1 MKLYLQISLILVIF
15 FKTGNLLSENYLF
28 NVNNILLE
36 KKESSSSKL
45 LADKAIKSGF
55 DELINR
61 ILMKEDIS
69 KISSMSFVNI
79 KELVTF
85 YNISKNN
92 EQDNNKVNFSVTF
105 DKDKVHDLFY
115 KRGIS
120 YSDIAE
126 KEFYILPVELKE
138 NEIFIFSNNYFY
150 DNWNIIDKNNLI
162 EFILPLEN
170 IEIIQNINQFKNNLL
185 NLNLETLFKEYSGKN
200 VALVLIENSNRGE
213 TKIYLNSRIQEKII
227 SKSLNFKKENLKDK
241 IIYDIKDEIINLVK
255 SQNLIDI
262 RTPSF
267 LNAKL
272 NLNKKSNLV
281 LLNSRINNIDLVEN
295 IFVQEFNKDYLK
307 LKIKFLG
314 KLEKII
320 TLLKK
325 ENINLK
331 IINDQWFIEII

>member
-1 MKLYLQISLILVIF
+1 MVK
-15 FKTGNLLSENYLF
+15 
-28 NVNNILLE
+28 
-36 KKESSSSKL
+36 
-45 LADKAIKSGF
+45 
-55 DELINR
+55 
-61 ILMKEDIS
+61 
-69 KISSMSFVNI
+69 
-79 KELVTF
+79 
-85 YNISKNN
+85 
-92 EQDNNKVNFSVTF
+92 
-105 DKDKVHDLFY
+105 
-115 KRGIS
+115 
-120 YSDIAE
+120 
-126 KEFYILPVELKE
+126 
-138 NEIFIFSNNYFY
+138 
-150 DNWNIIDKNNLI
+150 
-162 EFILPLEN
+162 
-170 IEIIQNINQFKNNLL
+170 QN
-185 NLNLETLFKEYSGKN
+185 LFKG
-200 VALVLIENSNRGE
+200 
-213 TKIYLNSRIQEKII
+213 RIQEKII
-227 SKSLNFKKENLKDK
+227 SKSLNFKRKFKDK

-281 LLNSRINNIDLVEN
+281 LLNSRINNIDFVDN